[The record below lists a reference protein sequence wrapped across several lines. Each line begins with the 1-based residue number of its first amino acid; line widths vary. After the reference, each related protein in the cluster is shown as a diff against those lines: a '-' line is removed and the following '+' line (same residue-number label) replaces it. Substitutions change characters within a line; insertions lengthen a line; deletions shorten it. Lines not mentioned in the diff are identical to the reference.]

1 MARQASARVIEA
13 TEVLPLQLLVKLA
26 VPGAVAS
33 AATPGQFVL
42 LHAGRPGVYDPL
54 LPRPYSIV
62 GASQDRAAAG
72 EGELD
77 LLVFTGGR
85 GAERLVSAR
94 PGEEFPLLGPLGNG
108 YELGPRTR
116 RALLLASGHG
126 VAPMAGLARAA
137 LERGIAVTLAIG
149 APTSARLLPLSLL
162 PDDAEIVIATEDGS
176 RGHHGRVV
184 DLAGEYLE
192 WADRV
197 FAYLPEE
204 DYLALRGQV
213 RDRAGGGKPAPV
225 QAAMERTM
233 ACGVGV
239 CLGCVVPTTGG
250 LRTTCHDGP
259 IFDLERLV
267 LA

>member
-13 TEVLPLQLLVKLA
+13 SEVLPQQLLVKFA
-26 VPGAVAS
+26 VPSAVTS

-42 LHAGRPGVYDPL
+42 LHAGRPGGYDPL
-54 LPRPYSIV
+54 LPRPYSIMS
-62 GASQDRAAAG
+62 AYPDRSGSG
-72 EGELD
+72 EGTLD

-85 GAERLVSAR
+85 GAERLAAAQ
-94 PGEEFPLLGPLGNG
+94 PGDEFPLLGPLGNG

-116 RALLLASGHG
+116 RALLLATGHG
-126 VAPMAGLARAA
+126 VAPMVGLARAA
-137 LERGIAVTLAIG
+137 LDRGIAVTLAIG
-149 APTSARLLPLSLL
+149 APTSSRLLPLSLL
-162 PDDAEIVIATEDGS
+162 PDDAEVVIATADGS

-184 DLAGEYLE
+184 DLAVEYLE

-197 FAYLPEE
+197 FAYLPEA

-213 RDRAGGGKPAPV
+213 RDLASGGKPAPV

>member
-1 MARQASARVIEA
+1 MARQATARVTET
-13 TEVLPLQLLVKLA
+13 TEVLPQQLLVKLA
-26 VPGAVAS
+26 VPNAVAS

-42 LHAGRPGVYDPL
+42 LHAGRPGGYDPL
-54 LPRPYSIV
+54 LPRPYSIM
-62 GASQDRAAAG
+62 GANPDRSGSGAG
-72 EGELD
+72 VLD

-85 GAERLVSAR
+85 GAERLAAAR
-94 PGEEFPLLGPLGNG
+94 PGDEFQLLGPLGNG

-116 RALLLASGHG
+116 RALLLAAGHG

-137 LERGIAVTLAIG
+137 LDRGIAVTLAIG

-184 DLAGEYLE
+184 ELAAEYLE
-192 WADRV
+192 WADRI

-204 DYLALRGQV
+204 DYRTLREQV
-213 RDRAGGGKPAPV
+213 RDRASGGKPAPV

-267 LA
+267 LS